1 MAAMVPLR
9 FQSTL
14 PMRGGT
20 TGEVVATSEGGISIH
35 PPHAGRDFGIQAR
48 TLERWESGVRNPPP
62 YLINLLRIAV
72 EYTMPH
78 TDLTDPADDHG

>member
-1 MAAMVPLR
+1 MTPAEQIKSIR
-9 FQSTL
+9 
-14 PMRGGT
+14 
-20 TGEVVATSEGGISIH
+20 TSPGLSQAKFAE
-35 PPHAGRDFGIQAR
+35 AFGIQAR